1 MHADCLLERTGT
13 LAGVRI
19 AIVGTGNMGEAFAS
33 RALEKGH
40 HVTVWNRTPD
50 RCGPLVAAGARQA
63 ASPGEAAAGADA
75 VLVVLADDEAVLAVC
90 LGVEGVLASL
100 DPSAVFANVSTVAPS
115 TIRRLAD
122 AGPAD
127 RILDSPVMGSP
138 EMIAA
143 GFGSFLIGGS
153 LSAITAVEPLWT
165 DLGSGYTHC
174 GPTGT
179 GATMKIVQ
187 NMLLITGVAALAEGI
202 ATARGNG
209 LSEDLIRSVM
219 ADSGVVSP
227 ASKVRLASVLDD
239 AHPGWFSPVL
249 ARKDIRLAVDLA
261 SQAGIPARFGPAAES
276 LLTTV
281 IDEGEPWPDFAAVIE
296 AFTH

>member
-1 MHADCLLERTGT
+1 MLDSAGT

-19 AIVGTGNMGEAFAS
+19 AIIGTGNMGEAFAR

-40 HVTVWNRTPD
+40 HVVVWNRTPD
-50 RCGPLVAAGARQA
+50 RCGAVVAAGAHRA
-63 ASPGEAAAGADA
+63 ASPGEAAADADA
-75 VLVVLADDEAVLAVC
+75 VLVVLADDAAVLNVC
-90 LGVEGVLASL
+90 LGAAGVLASL
-100 DPSAVFANVSTVAPS
+100 GPSAVLATISTVAPS
-115 TIRRLAD
+115 TIRQLAD

-127 RILDSPVMGSP
+127 RVLDSPVMGSP

-165 DLGSGYTHC
+165 DVGSGYTHC
-174 GPTGT
+174 GASGT

-202 ATARGNG
+202 ATARENG

-219 ADSGVVSP
+219 SDSGVVSP

-239 AHPGWFSPVL
+239 AHPGWFSPAL

-261 SQAGIPARFGPAAES
+261 SQVGIPARCGPAAES

-281 IDEGEPWPDFAAVIE
+281 IDEGTAWPDFAAVIE
-296 AFTH
+296 AFRR

>member
-1 MHADCLLERTGT
+1 
-13 LAGVRI
+13 
-19 AIVGTGNMGEAFAS
+19 MGEAFAS

-50 RCGPLVAAGARQA
+50 RCDPLVAAGARQA

-75 VLVVLADDEAVLAVC
+75 VLVVLADDAAVLAVC
-90 LGVEGVLASL
+90 LGTEGVLASL
-100 DPSAVFANVSTVAPS
+100 EPSAVFANVSTVAPS
-115 TIRRLAD
+115 TIRRLAES
-122 AGPAD
+122 GPTD

-138 EMIAA
+138 EMIVA

-153 LSAITAVEPLWT
+153 PSAITAVEPLWT

-174 GPTGT
+174 GPSGT
-179 GATMKIVQ
+179 GATMKIIQ

-202 ATARGNG
+202 ATARENG
-209 LSEDLIRSVM
+209 LSEELIRSVM
-219 ADSGVVSP
+219 ADSGAVSP
-227 ASKVRLASVLDD
+227 ASKVRLASLLDD
-239 AHPGWFSPVL
+239 AHPGWFSPAL

-261 SQAGIPARFGPAAES
+261 SEVGIPARSGPAAEA

-281 IDEGEPWPDFAAVIE
+281 IDEGTAWPDFAAVIE

>member
-1 MHADCLLERTGT
+1 
-13 LAGVRI
+13 
-19 AIVGTGNMGEAFAS
+19 MGEAFAS

-40 HVTVWNRTPD
+40 HVVVWNRTPD
-50 RCGPLVAAGARQA
+50 RCGPVVAAGAHQA
-63 ASPGEAAAGADA
+63 ASPGEAAAEADA
-75 VLVVLADDEAVLAVC
+75 VLVVLADDAAVLDVC
-90 LGVEGVLASL
+90 LGTTGVLASL
-100 DPSAVFANVSTVAPS
+100 EPSAVFANISTVAPS
-115 TIRRLAD
+115 TVRRLAD

-127 RILDSPVMGSP
+127 RVLDSPVMGSP

-153 LSAITAVEPLWT
+153 LSAIAAVEPLWT

-174 GPTGT
+174 GPSGS

-202 ATARGNG
+202 ATARENG
-209 LSEDLIRSVM
+209 LPEELIRNVM
-219 ADSGVVSP
+219 ADSGVVSA
-227 ASKVRLASVLDD
+227 ASKVRLASLLDD

-249 ARKDIRLAVDLA
+249 ARKDIRLAIDLA
-261 SQAGIPARFGPAAES
+261 SQVGIPARCGPAAES

-281 IDEGEPWPDFAAVIE
+281 IDEGKAWPDFAAVIE
-296 AFTH
+296 AFEH

>member
-1 MHADCLLERTGT
+1 MLGRADT

-19 AIVGTGNMGEAFAS
+19 AIIGIGNMGEAFAR

-40 HVTVWNRTPD
+40 NVVVWNRTPD
-50 RCGPLVAAGARQA
+50 RCGPVVAAGARQA
-63 ASPGEAAAGADA
+63 SSPGEASSEAEA
-75 VLVVLADDEAVLAVC
+75 VLVILADDAAVLEVC
-90 LGVEGVLASL
+90 LGTEGVLASL
-100 DPSAVFANVSTVAPS
+100 GSSGVFANVSTVAPS
-115 TIRRLAD
+115 TIRHLAD

-127 RILDSPVMGSP
+127 RVLDSPVMGSP

-153 LSAITAVEPLWT
+153 LLAITAVEPLWT

-174 GPTGT
+174 GPSGT

-202 ATARGNG
+202 ATAREHG
-209 LSEDLIRSVM
+209 LSEELIRSVM
-219 ADSGVVSP
+219 TDSGVVSP
-227 ASKVRLASVLDD
+227 ASKVRLASLLDD

-249 ARKDIRLAVDLA
+249 ARKDIRLAMDLA
-261 SQAGIPARFGPAAES
+261 SQVGLPARIGPAAES

-281 IDEGEPWPDFAAVIE
+281 IDEGKAWPDFAAVIE
-296 AFTH
+296 AFEH